1 MSFFNF
7 FWEKV
12 AGRDPAPDFMYRNTL
27 GTGISD
33 RKVPFSFTLYSF
45 SNYELDSSDLFRL
58 ESFFE
63 SLLVRWLKRRYPKR
77 DYNMADWEDWGKPIF
92 RVETNE
98 WLDVDVD
105 LLNTYSYE
113 VNQFE
118 EQTGSLED
126 IL

>member
-1 MSFFNF
+1 
-7 FWEKV
+7 
-12 AGRDPAPDFMYRNTL
+12 
-27 GTGISD
+27 
-33 RKVPFSFTLYSF
+33 
-45 SNYELDSSDLFRL
+45 
-58 ESFFE
+58 
-63 SLLVRWLKRRYPKR
+63 
-77 DYNMADWEDWGKPIF
+77 MADWEDWGKPIF